1 MRAAHVGEVSDMA
14 VRLEK
19 QDAIGHI
26 ILDRPPANSYDR
38 EFMEELDAAI
48 EAARSDDGIKAIV
61 VRSASEKFFS
71 AGADVSVFAKSELDT
86 QNAFVV
92 CANEAMSKFES
103 TPKVVIAA
111 INGHCLGGGLE
122 IALCCDFRI
131 AAEGSYRI
139 GLPEVTLGLLPGTG
153 GTQRLPRLIGRQ
165 KALDF
170 MHRGTAMPPQDALA
184 AGIVDEVVPA
194 GQLLEKALERVR
206 AYATGPTF
214 AIGRIKKAAV
224 QGSGLP
230 LAEGLKLERQLLIEL
245 FKSEDAKEGVTAFVE
260 KRKPNYKGK

>member
-1 MRAAHVGEVSDMA
+1 MA

-19 QDAIGHI
+19 QESVGHI
-26 ILDRPPANSYDR
+26 VLDRPPANSYDKA
-38 EFMEELDAAI
+38 FMEELDAAI
-48 EAARSDDGIKAIV
+48 EDARSDDGIKAIV

-71 AGADVSVFAKSELDT
+71 AGADVSVFAKSDFDM

-103 TPKVVIAA
+103 TPKVVVAA

-122 IALCCDFRI
+122 MALCCDLRI

-170 MHRGTAMPPQDALA
+170 MLRGTTMPPLEALA
-184 AGIVDEVVPA
+184 AGIVDEVVPVGA
-194 GQLLEKALERVR
+194 LLDKALERAKV
-206 AYATGPTF
+206 YATGPTF
-214 AIGRIKKAAV
+214 AIGRIKKATV
-224 QGSGLP
+224 LGFGMRLD
-230 LAEGLKLERQLLIEL
+230 EGLKLERELLIEL
-245 FKSEDAKEGVTAFVE
+245 FKSEDAKEGVAAFVE
-260 KRKPNYKGK
+260 KRKPTYKGR

>member
-1 MRAAHVGEVSDMA
+1 MA

-19 QDAIGHI
+19 QDSIGFVV
-26 ILDRPPANSYDR
+26 LDRPPANSYDR
-38 EFMEELDAAI
+38 AFMEELGAAAD
-48 EAARSDDGIKAIV
+48 EAARDEAVKAIV
-61 VRSASEKFFS
+61 VRSANERFFS
-71 AGADVSVFAKSELDT
+71 AGADVSVFAKSDMDT

-92 CANEAMSKFES
+92 CANESIGKFES
-103 TPKVVIAA
+103 TPKVVVAA

-170 MHRGTAMPPQDALA
+170 MLRGTTLTPQDALA
-184 AGIVDEVVPA
+184 AGVVDEVVPA
-194 GQLLEKALERVR
+194 GMLLDKALERIR
-206 AYATGPTF
+206 AYATGPTY
-214 AIGRIKKAAV
+214 AIGQIKLAAV
-224 QGSGLP
+224 QGYGMRLD
-230 LAEGLKLERQLLIEL
+230 EGLKLEREALIRL
-245 FKSEDAKEGVTAFVE
+245 FGSEDAREGVTAFVE

>member
-1 MRAAHVGEVSDMA
+1 MA

-19 QDAIGHI
+19 QESIGHVV
-26 ILDRPPANSYDR
+26 LDRPPANSYDKA
-38 EFMEELDAAI
+38 FMEEFDAAVE
-48 EAARSDDGIKAIV
+48 EARRDDAVRAIL
-61 VRSASEKFFS
+61 VRSANEKFFS
-71 AGADVSVFAKSELDT
+71 AGADVSVFARSGLDE
-86 QNAFVV
+86 QAAFVSR
-92 CANEAMSKFES
+92 ANEAMGKLES
-103 TPKVVIAA
+103 TPKVVVAA

-122 IALCCDFRI
+122 MALCCDFRI
-131 AAEGSYRI
+131 AAEGSYRL

-170 MHRGTAMPPQDALA
+170 MLRGTTMPPQDALA

-194 GQLLEKALERVR
+194 GQLLERTVERAH

-214 AIGRIKKAAV
+214 AIGRIKKATV
-224 QGSGLP
+224 QGSGMRLD
-230 LAEGLKLERQLLIEL
+230 EGLKLERELLIEL
-245 FKSEDAKEGVTAFVE
+245 FKSEDAKEGVSAFVE

>member
-48 EAARSDDGIKAIV
+48 EGARSDDGVKAIV

-71 AGADVSVFAKSELDT
+71 AGADVSVFAKSDFDT

-103 TPKVVIAA
+103 TPKVVIVA

-131 AAEGSYRI
+131 AADGGYKI

-153 GTQRLPRLIGRQ
+153 GTQRLPRLVGRQ
-165 KALDF
+165 KALDL
-170 MHRGTAMPPQDALA
+170 MLRGTAIAPAQALA
-184 AGIVDEVVPA
+184 LGIVDEVVPA
-194 GQLLEKALERVR
+194 AELQAKAMERVR
-206 AYATGPTF
+206 AYATGPTL
-214 AIGRIKKAAV
+214 AIGRIKLATVLGYGMPFA
-224 QGSGLP
+224 SGL
-230 LAEGLKLERQLLIEL
+230 AYEHEAVARL
-245 FKSEDAKEGVTAFVE
+245 FASEDAKEGFKSFVE
-260 KRKPNYKGK
+260 KRKPEYKGR

>member
-26 ILDRPPANSYDR
+26 VLDRPPANSYDR

-71 AGADVSVFAKSELDT
+71 AGADVSVFAKSDFNA

-103 TPKVVIAA
+103 TPKVVVAA

-170 MHRGTAMPPQDALA
+170 MLRGTTMPPQDALA
-184 AGIVDEVVPA
+184 AGIVDDVVPP
-194 GQLLEKALERVR
+194 GELLDRATER
-206 AYATGPTF
+206 AKGYATGPTF
-214 AIGRIKKAAV
+214 AIGRIKLATV
-224 QGSGLP
+224 QGFGLR
-230 LAEGLKLERQLLIEL
+230 LDEGLKRERQLLVEL

-260 KRKPNYKGK
+260 KRKPNYKGR

>member
-122 IALCCDFRI
+122 IALCCDFRV
-131 AAEGSYRI
+131 AADGGYKI

-153 GTQRLPRLIGRQ
+153 GTQRLPRLIGRGR
-165 KALDF
+165 ALELMTTGRTVTPDEAERLG
-170 MHRGTAMPPQDALA
+170 M
-184 AGIVDEVVPA
+184 VDDVVPP
-194 GQLLEKALERVR
+194 GELLDRATERAR

-214 AIGRIKKAAV
+214 AIGRIKLATV
-224 QGSGLP
+224 QGFGLR
-230 LAEGLKLERQLLIEL
+230 L
-245 FKSEDAKEGVTAFVE
+245 
-260 KRKPNYKGK
+260 

>member
-1 MRAAHVGEVSDMA
+1 MA

-19 QDAIGHI
+19 QDSIGFVV
-26 ILDRPPANSYDR
+26 LDRPPANSYDR
-38 EFMEELDAAI
+38 AFMEELGAAAD
-48 EAARSDDGIKAIV
+48 EAARDDSVKAIV
-61 VRSASEKFFS
+61 VRSANERFFS
-71 AGADVSVFAKSELDT
+71 AGADVSVFAKSDMDT

-92 CANEAMSKFES
+92 CANESIGKFES

-165 KALDF
+165 KALDL
-170 MHRGTAMPPQDALA
+170 MLTGRTLTPPEALA

-194 GQLLEKALERVR
+194 AALLER
-206 AYATGPTF
+206 AVARATSYATGPTY
-214 AIGRIKKAAV
+214 AIGRIKQAAV
-224 QGSGLP
+224 QGLGMRLD
-230 LAEGLKLERQLLIEL
+230 EGLKLERQLLIEL
-245 FKSEDAKEGVTAFVE
+245 FKGEDAKEGVTAFVE
-260 KRKPNYKGK
+260 KRKPSYTGK